1 MATIGLTEQSIQ
13 DQIHTLYEND
23 PDTPATT
30 DDDYLIRRNL
40 INVAINRWE
49 NDMGYLWN
57 ELWTNTTIYNTGAV
71 LTIVA
76 GTATYATPDNF
87 RFPGGYVS
95 IYNGTD
101 LVKKLRVVKPEEAQK
116 FDSETEYAYFRGDT
130 ANGHTLVLNPA
141 PTSDMNGYT
150 IRYDYYKRATA
161 MADADDTPEMSDPY
175 FIVWNVVA
183 ELNKADNNIALYEA
197 ALGEAETRLKQME
210 VLNTMQPHYQDYG
223 LDDNQVINSNAGF
236 GIQEL

>member
-1 MATIGLTEQSIQ
+1 MALIGLTESDLQ

-23 PDTPATT
+23 SSTPAST
-30 DDDYLIRRNL
+30 DADYTIRRNL
-40 INVAINRWE
+40 INTAINRWE

-57 ELWTNTTIYNTGAV
+57 ELWTNTTLYSTGAV
-71 LTIVA
+71 LTITS

-87 RFPGGYVS
+87 RFPGGYVR

-116 FDSETEYAYFRGDT
+116 FSATTDYAYFRGDPG
-130 ANGHTLVLNPA
+130 NGYTLVLNPA
-141 PTSDMNGYT
+141 PGTDLNGYT
-150 IRYDYYKRATA
+150 ITYDFYKRATA
-161 MADADDTPEMSDPY
+161 MSDTTDTPEMSDPY
-175 FIVWNVVA
+175 YIVWSVVA
-183 ELNKADNNIALYEA
+183 ELNKADNNIALYES
-197 ALGEAETRLKQME
+197 ALNEAETRLKQME

-236 GIQEL
+236 GV